1 MKQRSIRCW
10 RSIRCHWIAALLL
23 SLLVGLMT
31 VSAALAHP
39 AGVDPAVVGDGTP
52 MPDGTP
58 TPTVTPTPVLTPQ
71 QPSILR
77 VLFSA
82 PTLSDALKKILSE
95 SVSEEIGSFEQEVAK
110 FTLEFGKILQ
120 APDGNEYGNVAKE
133 SLPVAAALAPALF
146 LLRLA
151 LYHWGRLVG
160 EDDRALQVV
169 GDWITAGALAVA
181 AGPFLDLIVR
191 LGWWAFGMVMGEQ
204 AQMAADYLK
213 SLSVGDIVS
222 GAAQITL
229 LGPLISFG
237 IAIGGIIALVGLFM
251 AFATAQAVLFILA
264 VISAPV
270 AIISVVPQMGW
281 LRGLWLKAAV
291 IVALLP
297 LAAGGIFK
305 ATTAVSLFF
314 VGGGLISGLI
324 RVMWLWG
331 TGGIMLSLA
340 GVLGRFTIAAG
351 ADAAKQAIGAVG
363 KITGAAALAATGVGA
378 PAAGAVAGGAGA
390 GAGAAGAAAGTT
402 GGVGGTLSSGLAAL
416 GHYQATMSDTWRA
429 GIANMLGVRPA
440 AAFFQTRAS
449 MHDIAARQASLQDR
463 VQRFGT
469 PAPPALTQAGQ
480 AGQSAP
486 PALDFGYSQSVN
498 ARLSRNFSG
507 TPEAFREGFAQFSRH
522 FPADVQPQTFVE
534 QHPDE
539 AAIMT
544 QLYISNK
551 DNIDNSPSPLQAV
564 IDLSGMGGSIL
575 G

>member
-1 MKQRSIRCW
+1 VKQRSIRC
-10 RSIRCHWIAALLL
+10 RWIAALLL
-23 SLLVGLMT
+23 SLLVGMIT

-52 MPDGTP
+52 VPDGTP
-58 TPTVTPTPVLTPQ
+58 TPGVTPTPVSTPQ

-146 LLRLA
+146 QLRLA
-151 LYHWGRLVG
+151 LYHWGRLTGV
-160 EDDRALQVV
+160 DDRALRVV

-237 IAIGGIIALVGLFM
+237 IAIGGIVALVGLFM
-251 AFATAQAVLFILA
+251 AFAAAQAVLFILA
-264 VISAPV
+264 VISAPI

-331 TGGIMLSLA
+331 TAGLMLSLA

-378 PAAGAVAGGAGA
+378 PAAGVVVGGTGA
-390 GAGAAGAAAGTT
+390 GAGAAGAGAA
-402 GGVGGTLSSGLAAL
+402 GGVGGTLSSGSAAL
-416 GHYQATMSDTWRA
+416 GHYGSPGYQYQAAMSDTWRA

-440 AAFFQTRAS
+440 AAFFQTRAA

-469 PAPPALTQAGQ
+469 PAPTALARGGQ
-480 AGQSAP
+480 DGQSAP
-486 PALDFGYSQSVN
+486 PALDFGYSPSVN
-498 ARLSRNFSG
+498 DRLSRNFSG
-507 TPEAFREGFAQFSRH
+507 TPEAFQDGFAQFSRH
-522 FPADVQPQTFVE
+522 FPADIQPQTFVE

-544 QLYISNK
+544 QVYMSNK

>member
-1 MKQRSIRCW
+1 MKQRSIRCR
-10 RSIRCHWIAALLL
+10 RSIRCHWIAGLLL

-39 AGVDPAVVGDGTP
+39 AGVEPLVVGDGTP
-52 MPDGTP
+52 VPDGTP
-58 TPTVTPTPVLTPQ
+58 TPAVTPTPVPTPAATP

-110 FTLEFGKILQ
+110 FTLEFGKVLQ

-151 LYHWGRLVG
+151 LYHWGRLAG
-160 EDDRALQVV
+160 EDDRALRVV

-251 AFATAQAVLFILA
+251 AFAAAQAVLFILA

-270 AIISVVPQMGW
+270 AIISVIPQMGW

-291 IVALLP
+291 IVAILP

-331 TGGIMLSLA
+331 TAGIMLSLA
-340 GVLGRFTIAAG
+340 SVLGRFTIAAG

-363 KITGAAALAATGVGA
+363 KIAGAAALAATGVGA
-378 PAAGAVAGGAGA
+378 PAAGVVAGGAGA
-390 GAGAAGAAAGTT
+390 GAGWSNRSMLASFKLPNFYQCWISSMHLAY
-402 GGVGGTLSSGLAAL
+402 VCLVLSS
-416 GHYQATMSDTWRA
+416 
-429 GIANMLGVRPA
+429 V
-440 AAFFQTRAS
+440 
-449 MHDIAARQASLQDR
+449 
-463 VQRFGT
+463 
-469 PAPPALTQAGQ
+469 
-480 AGQSAP
+480 
-486 PALDFGYSQSVN
+486 
-498 ARLSRNFSG
+498 
-507 TPEAFREGFAQFSRH
+507 
-522 FPADVQPQTFVE
+522 
-534 QHPDE
+534 
-539 AAIMT
+539 
-544 QLYISNK
+544 
-551 DNIDNSPSPLQAV
+551 SPLVLFLHPYLICQT
-564 IDLSGMGGSIL
+564 
-575 G
+575 